1 MNGKMSDILYCE
13 FYKINRK
20 RTLLKLAI
28 AVVVIAL
35 VMTGISALLK
45 DLLAGRTIGG
55 GLADYD
61 AQIESLKAEMA
72 AIQEVSGWTDKLIIG
87 NSVAS
92 YKAQI
97 AILEYLKAHSV
108 SSGSAMAYSVDGS
121 LGLFG
126 FDIFNFTNLCMSALM
141 DVVVIFL
148 IVACCRTTSGEYASG
163 AMKMQ
168 LLRPIDKN
176 KFFTAKWLSV
186 LIVAEALT
194 LISFLLSLILGMILY
209 GPTALNVA
217 FVAGS
222 VVTIVPPM
230 GALMITLIIHMVQ
243 VFAYTQAT
251 MFICSLCN
259 TYGKSIV
266 ISLLLIVFGFG
277 TYLEYVLALPYV
289 GYLAFFANVNWASGI
304 SVDAPIFKGMSIWG
318 MIPITL
324 LWCAF
329 FMWFSYR
336 RFNKREV

>member
-20 RTLLKLAI
+20 HTLLKLAI
-28 AVVVIAL
+28 AVVVIAIA
-35 VMTGISALLK
+35 MTCLSALVK
-45 DLLAGRTIGG
+45 DLLSNVAISG

-72 AIQEVSGWTDKLIIG
+72 AVQGVSGWTDKLIIG
-87 NSVAS
+87 NSVAG

-97 AILEYLKAHSV
+97 AILEYLKAHNV
-108 SSGSAMAYSVDGS
+108 SSGSAMAYTVGGG

-126 FDIFNFTNLCMSALM
+126 FDLFNFTNFCMSVLM

-148 IVACCRTTSGEYASG
+148 IVACCRTTCGEYASG

-168 LLRPIDKN
+168 LLRPINKN
-176 KFFTAKWLSV
+176 KFFTAKWFSV
-186 LIVAEALT
+186 VIVAEVLT
-194 LISFLLSLILGMILY
+194 VISFVLSLILGMMLY
-209 GPTALNVA
+209 GPNALNVA

-230 GALMITLIIHMVQ
+230 AALLITLIINMVQ
-243 VFAYTQAT
+243 VFAFTQAT

-277 TYLEYVLALPYV
+277 AYLEYVLAVPYV

-304 SVDAPIFKGMSIWG
+304 SIDAPIFKGMTIWV
-318 MIPITL
+318 MIPVTL

-336 RFNKREV
+336 RFNKKEV

>member
-1 MNGKMSDILYCE
+1 MNGKMSDLLYCE

-20 RTLLKLAI
+20 HTLLKLAI

-35 VMTGISALLK
+35 AMTGLSALIK
-45 DLLAGRTIGG
+45 DLLAGISLSG

-72 AIQEVSGWTDKLIIG
+72 AVQEVSGWTDKLIIG
-87 NSVAS
+87 NSVAG
-92 YKAQI
+92 YKAKI
-97 AILEYLKAHSV
+97 AVFEFLKSHNI
-108 SSGSAMAYSVDGS
+108 SSGSTMAYSVDAS

-126 FDIFNFTNLCMSALM
+126 FDLFNFTNFCMSVLM

-148 IVACCRTTSGEYASG
+148 IVACCKTTCGEYVSG

-168 LLRPIDKN
+168 FLRPVNKN

-194 LISFLLSLILGMILY
+194 IISFLLSLILGMMLY

-222 VVTIVPPM
+222 AVTIVPPM
-230 GALMITLIIHMVQ
+230 AALMITLLINMVQ
-243 VFAYTQAT
+243 VFAFTQAT

-259 TYGKSIV
+259 TYGKAIV

-277 TYLEYVLALPYV
+277 TYLEYVLAVPYV

-304 SVDAPIFKGMSIWG
+304 SIDAPIFKGMSIWG

-324 LWCAF
+324 AWCAF

-336 RFNKREV
+336 RFNKKEV

>member
-1 MNGKMSDILYCE
+1 MYNRMSDLLYCE

-20 RTLLKLAI
+20 HTLLKLAI

-35 VMTGISALLK
+35 ALMGISALLS
-45 DLLAGRTIGG
+45 DLLSGMSITG

-61 AQIESLKAEMA
+61 AQIESLKMEMEA
-72 AIQEVSGWTDKLIIG
+72 VQQVSGWTDKLIIG
-87 NSVAS
+87 NTVAK

-97 AILEYLKAHSV
+97 TILEYLKAHSV
-108 SSGSAMAYSVDGS
+108 PSGSTMAYSVEG
-121 LGLFG
+121 GMGIFG
-126 FDIFNFTNLCMSALM
+126 FDLFNFTNFCMSVLM

-148 IVACCRTTSGEYASG
+148 IVACCRSTCGEYASG

-168 LLRPIDKN
+168 LLRPINKN

-186 LIVAEALT
+186 VIISEALT
-194 LISFLLSLILGMILY
+194 IISFLLSLILGIILY

-222 VVTIVPPM
+222 AVTIVPPM
-230 GALMITLIIHMVQ
+230 AALMITLLINMVQ

-277 TYLEYVLALPYV
+277 TYLEYILALPYV
-289 GYLAFFANVNWASGI
+289 GYLAFFANSNWASGI
-304 SVDAPIFKGMSIWG
+304 SIDAPIFKGMTIWV
-318 MIPITL
+318 MIPVTL

-329 FMWFSYR
+329 FMWWSYR
-336 RFNKREV
+336 RFNKKEV

>member
-20 RTLLKLAI
+20 HTLLKLAI

-35 VMTGISALLK
+35 ALMGISALLQ
-45 DLLAGRTIGG
+45 DLLAGMSLAG

-87 NSVAS
+87 NSVAG
-92 YKAQI
+92 YKAKI
-97 AILEYLKAHSV
+97 AVLEYLKAHNV
-108 SSGSAMAYSVDGS
+108 SPGSTMAFSLEGS
-121 LGLFG
+121 LGIFG
-126 FDIFNFTNLCMSALM
+126 FDLFSFTNLCMSALM
-141 DVVVIFL
+141 DVIVIFL
-148 IVACCRTTSGEYASG
+148 IVACCRTTCGEYASG

-168 LLRPIDKN
+168 FLRPVNKN

-186 LIVAEALT
+186 VIVAEALT
-194 LISFLLSLILGMILY
+194 IVSFLFSLILGLILY

-222 VVTIVPPM
+222 AVTVVSPM
-230 GALMITLIIHMVQ
+230 GALMITLLIDMVQ
-243 VFAYTQAT
+243 VFAYTQVT

-266 ISLLLIVFGFG
+266 LSLLLIVFGFG
-277 TYLEYVLALPYV
+277 TYIEYVLALPYV
-289 GYLAFFANVNWASGI
+289 GYLAFFANVNWTSGI

-336 RFNKREV
+336 RFNRKEV